1 MHGRVVVLVV
11 AVVVAAWMMSVND
24 AVAVIVDA
32 VAVPVSVRIVVDA
45 GAVAETASER
55 TEVALPP
62 TDGVTG
68 LGLKPP
74 VTPDGKPVTVNV
86 TGELKPPR
94 DWTVTTTDPDP
105 LWLRMRALGL
115 AVRVKAAGAVTVKTA
130 LAESPA
136 PKFDVA
142 VTV

>member
-1 MHGRVVVLVV
+1 MHGRVVVVL
-11 AVVVAAWMMSVND
+11 VVVAAWMMSVTD
-24 AVAVIVDA
+24 TVAVIVDA

-74 VTPDGKPVTVNV
+74 VTPDGNPVTVKV
-86 TGELKPPR
+86 TGELKLPT
-94 DWTVTTTDPDP
+94 DWTVTTTDPVP
-105 LWLRMRALGL
+105 AWLRIRALGV
-115 AVRVKAAGAVTVKTA
+115 AERVKVAAAVTVKTV